1 MPLDRDDDVRLADTC
16 RTAGVALAPTR
27 MKIVGATSSVAGRAG
42 ALAEQAAH
50 FAVGNSARI
59 AEPILSEAHAALWS
73 IRRPEE
79 TPRDLLACTSADG
92 RERFW
97 LAGEGVA
104 ALDPIEPFSG
114 APDKAFDAYIARVEG
129 DYLGVSLEP
138 QGRVRLRTDTWG
150 LSWTHLRRFPDGVVF
165 ASDASALCKVENR
178 PDVDRESLL
187 LELALGFCPDE
198 RSIFEGIQ
206 VLPPGSIVTLD
217 GDTIEVH
224 GRERFNY
231 GNEWFNATDEEKFE
245 RLDGLFRRMGERA
258 IKLAGGPVTI
268 SLSAGYDSRYA
279 LATLHQLGAVG
290 KLLTFGDA
298 ASDEVID
305 AHHVATSLGTDG
317 ASWENFAIPETHW
330 PEWTRMI
337 QSLGNAGIVQ
347 WCGWAERWLE
357 FVRTRAPAC
366 AIGYLG
372 DALSGKRLDV
382 LHHSDGIARELDPE
396 IGTWARRWIAWEL
409 DMAEWA
415 QSPLLRPDA
424 RRDLLRAA
432 STRFASL
439 LASASF
445 AADHQQALHLNLVGR
460 QRRWVGTQ
468 PALMSEWLRPLTF
481 FVDREYR
488 QFWRNVGVGD
498 LLGQSLYLRYARSR
512 HPSLFPA
519 EYSAAS
525 KLASRIIG
533 RATRTAGIL
542 LRRPA
547 APRRPPP
554 ILRAALLRPHYHRI
568 LEALEACSPQL
579 NDIIDIVATRNAMRA
594 YAAGHEDPRLTTA
607 MLIRCINV
615 MHLLA
620 LARAPSVSGA

>member
-1 MPLDRDDDVRLADTC
+1 MSPERDGDVRLADTC
-16 RTAGVALAPTR
+16 RTTGVAGTPIR
-27 MKIVGATSSVAGRAG
+27 VKIVGATSSVAGRA
-42 ALAEQAAH
+42 AVLAEQAAH

-59 AEPILSEAHAALWS
+59 AERILSEARAALWS

-79 TPRDLLACTSADG
+79 APRDILAATSADG

-104 ALDPIEPFSG
+104 AVDPIEPFSG
-114 APDKAFDAYIARVEG
+114 TPDKTFDAYVATTEG
-129 DYLGVSLEP
+129 DYLGVRLDP
-138 QGRVRLRTDTWG
+138 QGRVLLRTDTWG
-150 LSWTHLRRFPDGVVF
+150 LSWTHLRRVSDGIVF
-165 ASDASALCKVENR
+165 ASDPSALCKVDNR

-187 LELALGFCPDE
+187 LELAVGFCPDE
-198 RSIFEGIQ
+198 RTIFEGIQ

-224 GRERFNY
+224 GSERFNY
-231 GNEWFNATDEEKFE
+231 GNEWFQASEEDKFE

-258 IKLAGGPVTI
+258 IKLAGGPVTV

-298 ASDEVID
+298 ASDEVVD
-305 AHHVATSLGTDG
+305 AHHVATSLGTDR
-317 ASWENFAIPETHW
+317 ASWENFAIPETQW

-357 FVRTRAPAC
+357 FVRARAPAC

-382 LHHSDGIARELDPE
+382 LHHSDGTARELDPE

-409 DMAEWA
+409 DMGEWA

-432 STRFASL
+432 SIRFASL
-439 LASASF
+439 LKNASF

-468 PALMSEWLRPLTF
+468 PALMSGRLRPLTF

-488 QFWRNVGVGD
+488 DFWRNVEVGD

-512 HPSLFPA
+512 HPNLFPPEA
-519 EYSAAS
+519 SAAS
-525 KLASRIIG
+525 RLASRIFA
-533 RATRTAGIL
+533 RATRTADTL

-554 ILRAALLRPHYHRI
+554 ISRAALLRPHYRRI
-568 LEALEACSPQL
+568 LETLDACSPRL
-579 NDIIDIVATRNAMRA
+579 NDIIDMVATQDALRA
-594 YAAGHEDPRLTTA
+594 YAAGHDDPRLTTA
-607 MLIRCINV
+607 MLFRCINV

-620 LARAPSVSGA
+620 LSRPPSAGTE